1 MCLCLG
7 PAKSGKTFLMKRLQ
21 GDEIDDATQTVSTN
35 GVNIFLVKNGAGEFD
50 TIVKEIGG
58 SMAPIWKHYF
68 DKVSLVG
75 HSDNKYKPCVSND
88 SWIIIN
94 ERDIQI
100 GKIIYVVDTSNL
112 CQISAAAVLLYSLL
126 VDPRLRNIKVALT
139 LNKMDISYRQMR
151 NEALLMLQYSRLQKE
166 VTQELAIFETS
177 GMTGQGVEEL
187 RNWLFDPATLKSAIS
202 ANKQN

>member
-1 MCLCLG
+1 M
-7 PAKSGKTFLMKRLQ
+7 
-21 GDEIDDATQTVSTN
+21 
-35 GVNIFLVKNGAGEFD
+35 
-50 TIVKEIGG
+50 
-58 SMAPIWKHYF
+58 
-68 DKVSLVG
+68 
-75 HSDNKYKPCVSND
+75 
-88 SWIIIN
+88 
-94 ERDIQI
+94 
-100 GKIIYVVDTSNL
+100 DTSNL